1 MKTNINQMC
10 TIVGFFST
18 TICATIA
25 ISWGMINL
33 IFEPEQCLSK
43 FDNKVLTKTVEIK
56 TDLQKTF
63 KFLIPKTK

>member
-18 TICATIA
+18 TICATVA
-25 ISWGMINL
+25 ISWGMTNL

-43 FDNKVLTKTVEIK
+43 LDNGVLTKSVEIR
-56 TDLQKTF
+56 TDLKKTL
-63 KFLIPKTK
+63 KFLIPKI